1 MPCPRPPPPTPPTV
15 PTPTAQGPPNPAPAD
30 PADCPDADRTGPSQP
45 ATGTDGPTRKP
56 SPVSGL
62 LLCLAV
68 AGVSYFLGRV
78 SGVSA
83 LIIAIVL
90 GVIAANTIR
99 LPERLAPG
107 TAVSSKVLL
116 RAGIVFL
123 GLQLIIGDI
132 ARLGVP
138 MLAVIVTIVTVGIL
152 GTVLIGRALRLPPQL
167 VILVACGFSICGA
180 AAVAGA
186 AGVTE
191 PDGEH
196 EEDTVMAVALVVLF
210 GTLMIPL
217 VPLLANLL
225 HLGAHRSGL
234 WAGGSIHEIAQVVA
248 AGGILGGGTA
258 LTLAVVVKL
267 SRVLLLAPV
276 VAILGVRE
284 RRRREPSAGT
294 KLPPLVPPFIIGF
307 LAMVLLRSFVP
318 LPPWVLQAGGI
329 LQTLLLAAAMFALG
343 TGVRVRQLVQV
354 GARPVVLAALSTV
367 LVASTAFAGV
377 MLAG

>member
-1 MPCPRPPPPTPPTV
+1 M
-15 PTPTAQGPPNPAPAD
+15 
-30 PADCPDADRTGPSQP
+30 
-45 ATGTDGPTRKP
+45 
-56 SPVSGL
+56 
-62 LLCLAV
+62 